1 MQLTLFTLL
10 ALSLCMNTLF
20 HYDCLGHQELE
31 NIAHDGLRSLM
42 ELELVGRMGQTVTT
56 SSAPAELII
65 FYFTLVPQHTDIF
78 LFYPSSR
85 CNVHFR
91 FPTSTRRKN
100 IHQENGR
107 RMRTRLPCSEW
118 SSGQI
123 QQFQFDKPFKLLR
136 VLVHTW
142 KNT

>member
-1 MQLTLFTLL
+1 
-10 ALSLCMNTLF
+10 MNTLF

-31 NIAHDGLRSLM
+31 NIARDVLRSLI
-42 ELELVGRMGQTVTT
+42 ELEWVRRMGQNVSTIR
-56 SSAPAELII
+56 APTMLMI
-65 FYFTLVPQHTDIF
+65 FYFTLVSQHTYII

-100 IHQENGR
+100 IHQENGK
-107 RMRTRLPCSEW
+107 RMRTSHPCSEW

-123 QQFQFDKPFKLLR
+123 
-136 VLVHTW
+136 
-142 KNT
+142 

>member
-1 MQLTLFTLL
+1 MYV
-10 ALSLCMNTLF
+10 CMNTMF
-20 HYDCLGHQELE
+20 YFDYWGHQELK
-31 NIAHDGLRSLM
+31 NIAHDGLKSLM
-42 ELELVGRMGQTVTT
+42 ELEWVGRMGQTVTT
-56 SSAPAELII
+56 TGAPAVLII
-65 FYFTLVPQHTDIF
+65 LYFTLLPQHTDIF